1 MNTIGLAQWF
11 MNIAFLIQGLDS
23 RYYVKLL
30 AGVVSF
36 ETGERCH
43 EGYHVSPAADEQREY
58 PAELGAPVHEAVQ
71 SGQRPQLHH
80 QLDRWARLQCRA
92 PPA

>member
-43 EGYHVSPAADEQREY
+43 EGYHVSPAADE
-58 PAELGAPVHEAVQ
+58 
-71 SGQRPQLHH
+71 
-80 QLDRWARLQCRA
+80 
-92 PPA
+92 